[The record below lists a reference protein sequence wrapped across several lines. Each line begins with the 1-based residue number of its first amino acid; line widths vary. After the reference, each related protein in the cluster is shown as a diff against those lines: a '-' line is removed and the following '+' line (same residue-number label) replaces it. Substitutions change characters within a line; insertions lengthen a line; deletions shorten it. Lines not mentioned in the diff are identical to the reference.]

1 LGGGVFGS
9 NCQCSFRCQ
18 LASKQGDKREAISLI
33 VRNYTENTDLADQ
46 KEELSN
52 KQRQKKHVC
61 LIVPRLDFC
70 VPIPSH
76 RSHVPLCH
84 KQKKKTIRSKSA
96 SYSRRICLLA
106 FLVSRTT
113 GLTTLTFVAGNS

>member
-1 LGGGVFGS
+1 MCLVPIVSVPFVA
-9 NCQCSFRCQ
+9 NWRQ
-18 LASKQGDKREAISLI
+18 SKGTKGNLSLI

-70 VPIPSH
+70 LPIPSH
-76 RSHVPLCH
+76 RSHVPLC
-84 KQKKKTIRSKSA
+84 QISIVFKKNLSA
-96 SYSRRICLLA
+96 CLSGVTHHGTDAYLC
-106 FLVSRTT
+106 
-113 GLTTLTFVAGNS
+113 GGK

>member
-61 LIVPRLDFC
+61 LIVPLLDFC

-84 KQKKKTIRSKSA
+84 KQKKKDDKIEISIVFKKNLSA
-96 SYSRRICLLA
+96 CLSGVTHHGTDAYLC
-106 FLVSRTT
+106 
-113 GLTTLTFVAGNS
+113 GGK